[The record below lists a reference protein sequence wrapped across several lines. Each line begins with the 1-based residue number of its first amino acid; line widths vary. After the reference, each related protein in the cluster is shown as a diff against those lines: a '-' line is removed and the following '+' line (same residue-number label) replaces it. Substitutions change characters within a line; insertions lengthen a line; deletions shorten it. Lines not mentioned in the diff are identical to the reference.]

1 MMILI
6 NPSDFDPRR
15 AVPVSGLLGAYP
27 FLTGPS
33 ARAFIF
39 RAEPH
44 MNWHGEMVP
53 GNGLAG
59 AIRRIGGKGGKVLI
73 DPVLFGDWLRA
84 QPYPDTLLTTS
95 QSLARTEHPLKRA
108 AAMIERRIAARD
120 SGGDA
125 LRVFSKHIGRGR
137 PRRDDVATRPAH
149 AEQDAGDVIVGRQT
163 SRQRQ
168 SQREAAV

>member
-6 NPSDFDPRR
+6 NPNDFDPRR
-15 AVPVSGLLGAYP
+15 AVPVGGLLAAYP

-44 MNWHGEMVP
+44 LNCRGEMVA

-73 DPVLFGDWLRA
+73 DPVLFGNWLRA
-84 QPYPDTLLTTS
+84 QPCPGDTE
-95 QSLARTEHPLKRA
+95 RVA
-108 AAMIERRIAARD
+108 A
-120 SGGDA
+120 
-125 LRVFSKHIGRGR
+125 
-137 PRRDDVATRPAH
+137 
-149 AEQDAGDVIVGRQT
+149 
-163 SRQRQ
+163 
-168 SQREAAV
+168 